1 MSGYA
6 LEVEVWW
13 LLALPLFFAL
23 GWLASRLDLR
33 SATRSAGPD
42 TTADAYYRGLNYL
55 LNEQPDRAIDSF
67 IEVVRIEP
75 ETIELHFAL
84 GNLFRRRGET
94 DRAIRVHQ
102 NLADRS
108 DLDASQ
114 REHALYELGQDFQ
127 KAGLLDQA
135 EDAFNRLEGGRYA
148 GAALRHRLE
157 IAQMVRD
164 WPLSIELA
172 QRLSRDQSE
181 NRGREIAHY
190 RCELAERARGANPPD
205 IARARLELEEATQ
218 ADPGHPRA
226 WLQIGLCALAE
237 GEPEA
242 AIEAWR
248 KVERVS
254 PGHLSL
260 IAQEWLRT
268 HEIAGRRDEGIEALQ
283 AMHEAHPSIDSFSA
297 LVDALAVRDGIAAA
311 RQWATRAMQST
322 PSLLGLD
329 KLLALKEPDAQ
340 GQDRAEREQTQQ
352 LIREAARRLSR
363 YVCRNCGFKSRQF
376 YWHCPGCNLWDSY
389 APKRTEELERG

>member
-1 MSGYA
+1 MSGA
-6 LEVEVWW
+6 VIEVEIWW

-23 GWLASRLDLR
+23 GWAASRFDQR
-33 SATRSAGPD
+33 SSSKLTSNPASSD
-42 TTADAYYRGLNYL
+42 SYHRGLNFL
-55 LNEQPDRAIDSF
+55 LNEQPDRAIDAF
-67 IEVVRIEP
+67 IEVVRLEP

-102 NLADRS
+102 HLADRP

-114 REHALYELGQDFQ
+114 RQHALYELGQDFQ

-135 EDAFNRLEGGRYA
+135 ENAFNRLEGSSYA

-172 QRLSRDQSE
+172 ERLARDLGE
-181 NRGREIAHY
+181 NRNREIAHF
-190 RCELAERARGANPPD
+190 RCELAERARASTPPD
-205 IARARLELEEATQ
+205 IERARLELDEATRV
-218 ADPGHPRA
+218 DPDHPRA
-226 WLQIGLCALAE
+226 WLQIGQCALVD
-237 GEPEA
+237 GEPEQ
-242 AIEAWR
+242 AIDAWR
-248 KVERVS
+248 KVVTVS

-260 IAQEWLRT
+260 VAADWLRT
-268 HEIAGRRDEGIEALQ
+268 HAAAGRRDEGIRTLEAVH
-283 AMHEAHPSIDSFSA
+283 AEHPSIDGFSA
-297 LVDALAVRDGIAAA
+297 LVDARAERDGVAAA
-311 RQWATRAMQST
+311 RQWAAQALQAK

-329 KLLALKEPDAQ
+329 KMLGLRGPGLDGE
-340 GQDRAEREQTQQ
+340 GQAELEQARQ
-352 LIREAARRLSR
+352 LIGESARRLSR
-363 YVCRNCGFKSRQF
+363 YACRNCGFKSRSF

>member
-6 LEVEVWW
+6 LEVEIWW

-23 GWLASRLDLR
+23 GWLASRLDIR
-33 SATRSAGPD
+33 SATRSSGGA
-42 TTADAYYRGLNYL
+42 TTADSYYRGLNYL

-102 NLADRS
+102 NLADRP
-108 DLDASQ
+108 DLDPSQ

-164 WPLSIELA
+164 WPLAIELA
-172 QRLSRDQSE
+172 QRLTRDQGE

-190 RCELAERARGANPPD
+190 RCELAERARSASPPD
-205 IARARLELEEATQ
+205 IHRARLELEEATR
-218 ADPGHPRA
+218 ADPEHPRA

-237 GEPEA
+237 GELEA

-254 PGHLSL
+254 PEHLSL

-268 HEIAGRRDEGIEALQ
+268 HEIAGRRDEGIQALEAI
-283 AMHEAHPSIDSFSA
+283 HETHPSIDGFSA
-297 LVDALAVRDGIAAA
+297 LVDALAARDGAAAA
-311 RQWATRAMQST
+311 RQWAARAVQAR
-322 PSLLGLD
+322 PSLLALD
-329 KLLALKEPDAQ
+329 KMLALRRSEAQ
-340 GQDRAEREQTQQ
+340 GHERVELDQIQP
-352 LIREAARRLSR
+352 LIRETARRLSR